1 MHPFPF
7 SLWCRGQRADMVE
20 GAMTFPLMALVAL
33 ALVNLA
39 LAGFASVSA
48 NNAVNYAARLA
59 SVDQESPGA
68 TAYAAAHSALQASIG
83 SYTVQVTQADSF
95 AGGRV
100 SVTVRWSVPNFFGG
114 LMPLFGR
121 SASPLQGE
129 AISVFRKEGW

>member
-1 MHPFPF
+1 
-7 SLWCRGQRADMVE
+7 MVE
-20 GAMTFPLMALVAL
+20 GAMTFPLMTLVAL

-59 SVDQESPGA
+59 SVDQQTPGA
-68 TAYAAAHSALQASIG
+68 TAYAAAHSALQGSIG

-121 SASPLQGE
+121 PVSPLQGE